1 MAVQEF
7 EARLKEIFSK
17 ALDQLPEVRSWR
29 KVYQVVLEDD
39 GEFYIEIS
47 EGQLKVVEG
56 RHPSPI
62 ATLTTT
68 TEVLKRILSGE
79 EDAMKAF
86 MAKRLKITGNVL
98 DTVNLKK
105 LIDAGLGR
113 EV

>member
-7 EARLKEIFSK
+7 EERLKEIF
-17 ALDQLPEVRSWR
+17 ARAVDQLPEVRSWR
-29 KVYQVVLEDD
+29 KVYQFVLEDD

-68 TEVLKRILSGE
+68 SEVLKRILSGE

-86 MAKRLKITGNVL
+86 MAKRLRITGNVL

-105 LIDAGLGR
+105 LIDAGLGK